1 MEQLPLGVRLRDRAS
16 FETFQPGA
24 NLEALRHLEELADGR
39 PGIVWLWGP
48 CGSGRTHLL
57 QAASARAAARTRS
70 ACLSCPELHGG
81 GAAALLGWQGFG
93 LLALDDIDALIGDA
107 AFERALFSMFQDT
120 QERGAV
126 LVTAAVS
133 APAAL
138 RWSLADLGSR
148 FGGSAV
154 FQLRP
159 LDDEDQVAALRRRAS
174 ARGLELPE
182 ETARYLQRRMPRDMT
197 SLCGVLDALDS
208 ASLAAQRRITV
219 PFIRA
224 VLGEP

>member
-1 MEQLPLGVRLRDRAS
+1 MQQLPLGVRLRERAT

-24 NLEALRHLEELADGR
+24 NLEPLRHLEALADGR
-39 PGIVWLWGP
+39 PGIAWVWGP
-48 CGSGRTHLL
+48 PGSGRSHLL
-57 QAASARAAARTRS
+57 QAVCARAAGAIRS
-70 ACLSCPELHGG
+70 ACLSMRELRAA
-81 GAAALLGWQGFG
+81 GAPVLLGWTGFG
-93 LLALDDIDALIGDA
+93 ALSLDDLDAVVGDA
-107 AFERALFSMFQDT
+107 AFERALFSLFLDT
-120 QERGAV
+120 QERAGV
-126 LVTAAVS
+126 LVVSAAA

-138 RWSLADLGSR
+138 PWALADLGSR

-159 LDDEDQVAALRRRAS
+159 LEDEDQLAALRARAA
-174 ARGLELPE
+174 ARGLDLPE

-197 SLCGVLDALDS
+197 SLCAVLDALDA

-224 VLGEP
+224 VLGDP